1 MRAFQA
7 SRGGISIATS
17 RIRNEIVHPGIV
29 LRRDYLEACGISQ
42 TALAVMMGVPPR
54 RINEIVHG
62 LRAVTADTAVRLGAA
77 IGPSAR
83 YWMGLQSDF
92 DIERARARGV
102 ECEVRYPSTYG
113 LNPDSIVGPVRRKR
127 AR

>member
-1 MRAFQA
+1 MA
-7 SRGGISIATS
+7 
-17 RIRNEIVHPGIV
+17 RIRNENVHPGVV

-42 TALAVMMGVPPR
+42 TALAVMMNVPPR

-62 LRAVTADTAVRLGAA
+62 LRAITADTAVRLAA
-77 IGPSAR
+77 TIGPSAR

-102 ECEVRYPSTYG
+102 ESEVRYPSTYG
-113 LNPDSIVGPVRRKR
+113 LDPDSVVGRVRSKR